1 MPDPRARSATRPG
14 RAGLPHEGDAVPRS
28 SHAPS
33 SGATTRRRARA
44 AAAGSGRPGR
54 LDPPDRH
61 AALAAPRA
69 ADGFTSHWY
78 RRGRLRLHV
87 RQRHSGSAVPAVVL
101 LHGLAVSHRYLM
113 PTARALHRRRAVYVP
128 DLPGFGLS
136 DKPSEVLDVGGHA
149 DVLAGW
155 LDSLDTAPV
164 ALLGNSFGCQVAVE
178 LTRRR
183 PDLVEALI
191 LVGPTTDPTAATMW
205 GQLRRLALDLLFE
218 DWRQA
223 PILLADIRDAGPR
236 RILATLRHAVRDR
249 IETKLPSIRVPT
261 LLARGAHDRIAPRR
275 WLSHAAALTPDART
289 HIIEGAA
296 HNAVTTA
303 GPQLAAAVDAFLG
316 SPHVP
321 SGRPVRWLQ
330 KESGG

>member
-1 MPDPRARSATRPG
+1 VRERHGGS
-14 RAGLPHEGDAVPRS
+14 
-28 SHAPS
+28 
-33 SGATTRRRARA
+33 A
-44 AAAGSGRPGR
+44 AAP
-54 LDPPDRH
+54 
-61 AALAAPRA
+61 
-69 ADGFTSHWY
+69 
-78 RRGRLRLHV
+78 
-87 RQRHSGSAVPAVVL
+87 VVL
-101 LHGLAVSHRYLM
+101 IHGLAVSHRYLM
-113 PTARALHRRRAVYVP
+113 PTARALHGRRAVYVP

-136 DKPSEVLDVGGHA
+136 GKPDDVLDVYGHA

-164 ALLGNSFGCQVAVE
+164 AILGNSFGCQVGVE

-183 PDLVEALI
+183 PDLVAALI
-191 LVGPTTDPTAATMW
+191 LVGPTTDPTAATVW

-223 PILLADIRDAGPR
+223 PILLADVRDAGLR
-236 RILATLRHAVRDR
+236 RVLATLRHAVRDR

-275 WLSHAAALTPDART
+275 WLVRAAALTPDART
-289 HIIEGAA
+289 LVLEGAA

-303 GPQLAAAVDAFLG
+303 GPQLAAAVDAFLR
-316 SPHVP
+316 SIHEPP
-321 SGRPVRWLQ
+321 ARPVAWLE